1 MLLLVVEN
9 LDFMALYLKGTN
21 EFIGEAGIIG
31 YNPNANRCVI
41 GYNLLPEF
49 WNQGYASEITN
60 CIVAYV
66 FEELGFERIE
76 ALALQSNIA

>member
-60 CIVAYV
+60 CI
-66 FEELGFERIE
+66 ELGFERIE
-76 ALALQSNIA
+76 ALALLSNIA